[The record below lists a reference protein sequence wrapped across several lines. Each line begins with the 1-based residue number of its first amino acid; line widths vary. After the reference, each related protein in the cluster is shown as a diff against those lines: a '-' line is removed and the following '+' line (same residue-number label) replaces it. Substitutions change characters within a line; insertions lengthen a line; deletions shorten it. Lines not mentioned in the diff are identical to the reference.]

1 MQIRGIGKEILSP
14 KGIDPFFLRVRVED
28 SGARL
33 TPGGEI

>member
-14 KGIDPFFLRVRVED
+14 KGIDPFLRVGVED

-33 TPGGEI
+33 TPGGEM